1 MIENEFADALT
12 DELTEAVVRA
22 VRAAVED
29 EVMPRWR
36 QLAEDEVTTKTGSHD
51 LVTVAD
57 QRAERQL
64 ADALAALLPGSA
76 VVGEEGVHAHPASY
90 EALAQEAPVWII
102 DPIDGTRQFVA
113 GEEGFCTMVALA
125 RHGET
130 YGAWI
135 HAPALG
141 RTAVARRG
149 RGALLNGAPLHA
161 GSPEPGAPLRVA
173 VSHPD
178 FTDEDQER
186 ALRRLRTEGVAP
198 RPTGSAG
205 LEYLAVAAGDLD
217 AVAYSWEAA
226 WDHAAGLLM
235 VAEAG
240 GASGTVEGVP
250 FRLAGGNA
258 LPFTAARDAGVAR
271 RMVGLLRDGSD
282 TSPQ

>member
-1 MIENEFADALT
+1 MID
-12 DELTEAVVRA
+12 DELTAAVERA
-22 VRAAVED
+22 VRAAATD
-29 EVMPRWR
+29 EIMPRWR
-36 QLAEDEVTTKTGSHD
+36 RLAENEVETKTGSHD

-64 ADALAALLPGSA
+64 GEALAALLPGSA
-76 VVGEEGVHAHPASY
+76 VVGEEAVHANPATY
-90 EALAQEAPVWII
+90 TALAEDAPVWII

-125 RHGET
+125 HHGET
-130 YGAWI
+130 LGGWI

-141 RTAVARRG
+141 LTAIARRRG
-149 RGALLNGAPLHA
+149 GALLNGEALQA
-161 GSPEPGAPLRVA
+161 GSPEQGATLQVA

-178 FTDEDQER
+178 YTDEAQEN
-186 ALRRLRTEGVAP
+186 ALRALRTEGVAP
-198 RPTGSAG
+198 RATGSAG
-205 LEYLAVAAGDLD
+205 LEYLAIADGRLD
-217 AVAYSWEAA
+217 AVAYTWEAA

-240 GASGTVEGVP
+240 GASGTVENAP

-258 LPFTAARDAGVAR
+258 LPFTAARDADTAR

-282 TSPQ
+282 TSRPQ